1 MRVGE
6 GLQALLFRQ
15 IGPCFPRLAA
25 SGFALAV
32 EEGKL
37 DRAVPRVGSRDA
49 LVTALPT
56 PSGVLLTRQLPLD
69 FLDGLDPPELRQP
82 AQSPIGGRG
91 AERPTSPRRLA
102 RRSHGYLLRS
112 LFARAEDSAVT
123 PEGARPG
130 RKHQGR

>member
-1 MRVGE
+1 M
-6 GLQALLFRQ
+6 
-15 IGPCFPRLAA
+15 AA

-49 LVTALPT
+49 VVTALPT
-56 PSGVLLTRQLPLD
+56 PSGVLLTPQLPLD
-69 FLDGLDPPELRQP
+69 FLYGLDPPELRRR

-91 AERPTSPRRLA
+91 AERPTSPRHLA

-112 LFARAEDSAVT
+112 LLRSLLARAEDSAVM